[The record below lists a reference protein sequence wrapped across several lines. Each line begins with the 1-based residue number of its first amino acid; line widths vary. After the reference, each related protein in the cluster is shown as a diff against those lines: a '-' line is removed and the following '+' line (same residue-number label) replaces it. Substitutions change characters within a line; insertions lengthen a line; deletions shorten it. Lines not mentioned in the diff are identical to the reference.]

1 MKSGLA
7 GAIRISFP
15 FSTCCNETRAYTSG
29 NVHSHNR
36 GDFSVLD
43 PKLDLGEL
51 EVSLENRYV
60 ELQSLRAGGQGVVFS
75 AKRTLNS
82 RREAVDDHVA
92 LKIHSGATENVRV
105 DREIA
110 ALQGFDHPCLATL
123 VEHGTLSLNGEQY
136 RYVAWRF
143 IQGTALDER
152 LKGGPISAKAVACVG
167 RDVARAIDH
176 IWQKR
181 IVHRD
186 INPKNIMLSPRE
198 DSAVLI
204 DLGVARFLDL
214 RVLTAAGRTWG
225 TPGYFSPEQWYG
237 PGENLTCHSD
247 VFTLGVSLQEALLG
261 RHPTLGDQETLLN
274 SRTPTSTLC
283 PTAPAALAAIIDSCL
298 HPRPV
303 FRPMPSALA
312 SDLARLAADLL

>member
-1 MKSGLA
+1 M
-7 GAIRISFP
+7 
-15 FSTCCNETRAYTSG
+15 
-29 NVHSHNR
+29 
-36 GDFSVLD
+36 LD

-51 EVSLENRYV
+51 GVSLEGRYAD
-60 ELQSLRAGGQGVVFS
+60 LQCLRAGGQGVVFS
-75 AKRTLNS
+75 AKRVLNPQ
-82 RREAVDDHVA
+82 REPENDHVA

-110 ALQGFDHPCLATL
+110 ALQGFDHPCLASL
-123 VEHGTLSLNGEQY
+123 VEHGMLTLKDEHY

-143 IQGTALDER
+143 IQGTALDDR
-152 LKGGPISAKAVACVG
+152 LKCGPVSAKAVACVG
-167 RDVARAIDH
+167 RDVARAIEH

-186 INPKNIMLSPRE
+186 INPKNIMLSPKE
-198 DSAVLI
+198 DAAVLI
-204 DLGVARFLDL
+204 DLGVARFLDM

-261 RHPTLGDQETLLN
+261 RHPTLGDQQSLLN
-274 SRTPTSTLC
+274 TLQRTSTLC

-298 HPRPV
+298 HPRPA

-312 SDLARLAADLL
+312 GDLARLAAELQ